1 MVASGIVEEPSSQE
15 SGAQTQQPGGGGA
28 RSQLVQKL
36 LDASSLPQFMEG
48 LLTTQAITVAGTE
61 AAGFLIEQGGEN
73 SFSLR
78 PISHIRPDGSTAETR
93 TAAINAFQELVRPCI
108 QQGKDG
114 AIEVGAPNAEAETQF
129 CLVTLLRADANVVAV
144 SAVITRCINLER
156 AKQRL
161 VSMQLVAGYFEL
173 FTLRRVAEQSKTIA
187 ETHQHAMQLS
197 TAVATAEGFESA
209 AMNLCNELA
218 TRAGATRVSLG
229 WLKGRNIKVRAL
241 SHTEEFDKKQELI
254 VLLEKVMEE
263 CFDQDQVVQYD
274 PNGQSSDNVTRNAQA
289 LSRNQGGHGVLS
301 LPLRKREEIVG
312 VVTLEFLANHQLSP
326 SVSRGLAVAVELLAP
341 QLYDRHQNDRW
352 LITKTA
358 VATKDM
364 AKMLIGPKH
373 TLGKII
379 AAAVIAGIFIL
390 FQTIWMP
397 MYHVSAPFQFS
408 AIEPQTVSA
417 PYDGYIGKIATVEYD
432 KDKHLTRK
440 LKPGDMVKQ
449 GDVLLE
455 LDTIETKIKL
465 AESQAEMQSQFKEAE
480 KDRADDKTAE
490 AQIALDKAAQAGA
503 QVAYLQS
510 QIARALIRAPRDGQI
525 LKGDLEDKLGA
536 PVKLGDPL
544 FEIGSPR
551 NLHVELS
558 VSDRDMLDI
567 WPKQHGRFATNAL
580 PDGKYDFVVD
590 YIIPMGEAKEGG
602 NVFKVYGT
610 IDQSNIS
617 DSWRPG
623 MAGEARVDVGHKQI
637 AWIWTHRLMD
647 FIKLKLWL

>member
-15 SGAQTQQPGGGGA
+15 TSVQAQSTGGGGA

-36 LDASSLPQFMEG
+36 LDASSLPQFMND

-61 AAGFLIEQGGEN
+61 AAGFLIEQGGE
-73 SFSLR
+73 SAFSLR
-78 PISHIRPDGSTAETR
+78 PIAHIRPDGSTAETR
-93 TAAINAFQELVRPCI
+93 TAALNAFQELVRPCI

-114 AIEVGAPNAEAETQF
+114 AIEVGGPNDAAEMQF

-144 SAVITRCINLER
+144 SAVITRCMNLER

-173 FTLRRVAEQSKTIA
+173 FTLRRVAEQSKTVA

-218 TRAGATRVSLG
+218 TRAGATRVSMG
-229 WLKGRNIKVRAL
+229 WMKGRNIRVRAL

-263 CFDQDQVVQYD
+263 CYDQDQVVQYD
-274 PNGQSSDNVTRNAQA
+274 PNGQSTDNVTRNAQA
-289 LSRNQGGHGVLS
+289 LSRKEGGHGVLS
-301 LPLRKREEIVG
+301 LPLRRREEIVG
-312 VVTLEFLANHQLSP
+312 VVTLEFLASHQLNP
-326 SVSRGLAVAVELLAP
+326 NVSRGLAVAVELLAP

-358 VATKDM
+358 VSTKET

-379 AAAVIAGIFIL
+379 GVLVAAGLFIL
-390 FQTIWMP
+390 VQGFWMP
-397 MYHVSAPFQFS
+397 MYHVSAPFQFA

-417 PYDGYIGKIATVEYD
+417 PYDGYIGKIGRTEDENHVS
-432 KDKHLTRK
+432 RK
-440 LKPGDMVKQ
+440 LKPGDRVKA

-455 LDTIETKIKL
+455 LDTMDMKTKR
-465 AESQAEMQSQFKEAE
+465 AEAQAEMQSQLKEAE
-480 KDRADDKTAE
+480 KDRGDHKPAE
-490 AQIALDKAAQAGA
+490 MQIALDKARQAEAQWH
-503 QVAYLQS
+503 YLQS
-510 QIARALIRAPRDGQI
+510 QIDRAIIRAPRDGQI

-536 PVKLGDPL
+536 PVKTGDPL
-544 FEIGSPR
+544 FEIGAPE
-551 NLHVELS
+551 NLRVELS

-567 WPKQHGRFATNAL
+567 KPNQTGRFATNAL
-580 PDGKYDFVVD
+580 PDGKYDFTVD
-590 YIIPMGEAKEGG
+590 RIIPLGEPKEGG

-610 IDQSNIS
+610 INASQVSE
-617 DSWRPG
+617 SWRPG
-623 MAGEARVDVGHKQI
+623 MAGEARVNVERRRI
-637 AWIWTHRLMD
+637 IWIWTHRLVD
-647 FIKLKLWL
+647 FLKLKLWM

>member
-1 MVASGIVEEPSSQE
+1 MVASGIVEEPTSQE
-15 SGAQTQQPGGGGA
+15 TGAQAQLPGGGGA
-28 RSQLVQKL
+28 RSQLVQRL
-36 LDASSLPQFMEG
+36 LDAASLPQFMES

-73 SFSLR
+73 AFSLR
-78 PISHIRPDGSTAETR
+78 PIAHIRPDGSTAETR
-93 TAAINAFQELVRPCI
+93 TAALNAFQELVRPCI

-114 AIEVGAPNAEAETQF
+114 AIEVGAPNDASELQF

-173 FTLRRVAEQSKTIA
+173 FTLRRIAEQSKTVA
-187 ETHQHAMQLS
+187 ESHQHAMQLS

-218 TRAGATRVSLG
+218 TRAGATRVSMG
-229 WLKGRNIKVRAL
+229 WIKGRNIRVRAL

-263 CFDQDQVVQYD
+263 CYDQDQVVQYD
-274 PNGQSSDNVTRNAQA
+274 PNGQSTDNVTRNAQA

-301 LPLRKREEIVG
+301 LPLRRREEIVG
-312 VVTLEFLANHQLSP
+312 VVTLEFLANHQLNP
-326 SVSRGLAVAVELLAP
+326 SVSRGLAVSVELLAP

-352 LITKTA
+352 LATKA
-358 VATKDM
+358 AIATKDT

-379 AAAVIAGIFIL
+379 GVSIAAGLFIL
-390 FQTIWMP
+390 VQGFWMP
-397 MYHVSAPFQFS
+397 MYHVSAPFQFA

-417 PYDGYIGKIATVEYD
+417 PYDGYIGKIGTIEDPVS
-432 KDKHLTRK
+432 HTFRK
-440 LKPGDMVKQ
+440 LKPGDKVKA

-455 LDTIETKIKL
+455 LDTVDTKMKH
-465 AESQAEMQSQFKEAE
+465 AEARMEMASERKEAA
-480 KDRADDKTAE
+480 KDLSEHKTAE
-490 AQIALDKAAQAGA
+490 QQIALDKAAQAEA
-503 QVAYLQS
+503 QMNFLQS
-510 QIARALIRAPRDGQI
+510 QIDRAIIRAPRDGQI

-536 PVKLGDPL
+536 PVKTGDGL
-544 FEIGSPR
+544 FEIGSPD
-551 NLHVELS
+551 NLRVELS

-567 WPKQHGRFATNAL
+567 KPNQTGRFATNAL
-580 PDGKYDFVVD
+580 PDGKYDFTVER
-590 YIIPMGEAKEGG
+590 IIPLGEPKEGG

-610 IDQSNIS
+610 IKASQVSE
-617 DSWRPG
+617 SWRPG
-623 MAGEARVDVGHKQI
+623 MAGEARVNVEPRRI
-637 AWIWTHRLMD
+637 IWIWTHRLVD
-647 FIKLKLWL
+647 FLKLKLWM